1 MPSQRDANSFRKLRV
16 LAGQNYTSQ
25 ARFLERA
32 CLSLHYRDYRA
43 FSLAVTRPLGTKH
56 VESRVTVN
64 YGRQHP

>member
-16 LAGQNYTSQ
+16 LAAKLYIPSAILGAHLYP
-25 ARFLERA
+25 
-32 CLSLHYRDYRA
+32 LHYRDYRA